1 MLDHEIRFQA
11 SGLVIRKGKGRVG
24 CQVHKDKFISEG
36 QYCPLTVSPKFDDS
50 AIEILIHDNLSIC
63 MGHEIVLNIEV
74 KFQGIKVQCH
84 LI

>member
-11 SGLVIRKGKGRVG
+11 SSLVMRKSKGRVG
-24 CQVHKDKFISEG
+24 CQVHKDKFISKG

-50 AIEILIHDNLSIC
+50 AIEILIHENLSIC
-63 MGHEIVLNIEV
+63 MDHEIVLKIEM
-74 KFQGIKVQCH
+74 KFHGIKVQCP